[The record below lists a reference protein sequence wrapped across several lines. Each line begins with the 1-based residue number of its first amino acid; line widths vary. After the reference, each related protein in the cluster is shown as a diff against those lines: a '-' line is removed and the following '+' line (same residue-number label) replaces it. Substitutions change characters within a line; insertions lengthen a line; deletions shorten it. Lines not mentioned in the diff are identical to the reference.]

1 MLDHPRSFV
10 ILIGR
15 PEYISEKLA
24 YTDSIHRHNLR
35 GSELIET
42 FGPFTR
48 FIFDTRSAY
57 R

>member
-1 MLDHPRSFV
+1 MLDHPSSFV

-24 YTDSIHRHNLR
+24 YTDSIHGHNLR

-57 R
+57 C